1 MEIFLI
7 TLQAVVTLLGIGV
20 LGFWIIGHHR
30 ASGETL
36 GFLSALSID
45 VAVPCLVLASLIID
59 FSPQANPD
67 WWHMPLWWLGFL
79 AVSLFLSLLCSLIA
93 RREFRGEFAM
103 GLFFQNG
110 LFFPLIIVTGL
121 FGTKNPYFV
130 PLFLLVFLHP
140 TLMFSTYQFFFP
152 RKGQVQVFSMARFF
166 NPVLVSTIVGM
177 AIALI
182 GMQTYVPQFVKTIFI
197 MVGAMASPLFMLIL
211 GGNLYHDMMLETGG
225 KRTFYYG
232 EVIKFS
238 LIKNF
243 VFPLVVLGILILV
256 KPAFPVAL
264 ILMLEAAVPPVT
276 AIPIFAERSGGNRA
290 LASQFIIGSFLLS
303 LISIPI
309 CLYFFSLFFPFPG

>member
-1 MEIFLI
+1 MEIFFI
-7 TLQAVVTLLGIGV
+7 TLQAVITLLGIGV
-20 LGFWIIGHHR
+20 LGFWIIGRHR
-30 ASGETL
+30 VSGETL

-59 FSPQANPD
+59 FSPQNNPD

-79 AVSLFLSLLCSLIA
+79 GVMLLLSLLCSLMA
-93 RREFRGEFAM
+93 EREHRGEFAM

-121 FGTKNPYFV
+121 FGTTNPYFV
-130 PLFLLVFLHP
+130 PLFLFVFLHP
-140 TLMFSTYQFFFP
+140 TLMFSTYPFFFP
-152 RKGQVQVFSMARFF
+152 GKHHGPVFSMARFF

-177 AIALI
+177 AIALV
-182 GMQTYVPQFVKTIFI
+182 GMQPYMPQFVKAILV

-211 GGNLYHDMMLETGG
+211 GGNLYHDMMLEAGG
-225 KRTFYYG
+225 KSKIYYG
-232 EVIKFS
+232 EVIRFA
-238 LIKNF
+238 LAKNIL
-243 VFPLVVLGILILV
+243 FPLAVLGLLILI

-264 ILMLEAAVPPVT
+264 IIMLEAAVPPVT

-290 LASQFIIGSFLLS
+290 LCSQFIVGSFLFS

-309 CLYFFSLFFPFPG
+309 VLYVFSLSFPFPQ

>member
-59 FSPQANPD
+59 FSPQKNPD

-79 AVSLFLSLLCSLIA
+79 VVSLSLSLLCSLIA
-93 RREFRGEFAM
+93 RREYRGEFAM

-121 FGTKNPYFV
+121 FGTQNPYFV

-152 RKGQVQVFSMARFF
+152 RKEQAQVFSMARFF

-182 GMQTYVPQFVKTIFI
+182 GMQAYVPHFVKTIFI

-211 GGNLYHDMMLETGG
+211 GGNLYHDMMLEAGG
-225 KRTFYYG
+225 KRAFYYG

-238 LIKNF
+238 LAKNF
-243 VFPLVVLGILILV
+243 VFPLVALGILILV

-309 CLYFFSLFFPFPG
+309 VLYLFSLFFPFPG